1 MTDIEDPSTFDDG
14 TYEGLSPRDRGR
26 FEEEFDDNLGEF
38 SEDAIEMEL
47 RSEYDHQKEHLDLIK
62 AACAAF
68 HPEDGAARSESEFK
82 LVGVNPLAG
91 RRQTPVDVAA
101 IRPEYNGVY
110 VLLICCEIG
119 GERRNEW
126 VENANSVYRY
136 FDAQET
142 RQQIK
147 EKLGINTRDLDIG
160 YATLTREDD
169 TTGMDYSILDRNCD
183 ASPYAV
189 WECETGDKWLRHVE
203 GSFVHSG
210 LSDTF
215 QDEIDYS
222 RREDP
227 LNYAVGSHSV
237 FPLEELVYRIVKENT
252 EFNAEDEDEFDHST
266 FVEHYDDGL
275 QVFCR
280 QETRDSLIEDET
292 EEILHDGLAANILTD
307 DNDDL
312 NTNKDYRV
320 VYSGSRGPR
329 HARNA
334 VKRRFFE
341 NMPAYERGRRAF
353 ELTKDE
359 FDPESNLR
367 DYQ

>member
-1 MTDIEDPSTFDDG
+1 MRDVEDPTTFDDG
-14 TYEGLSPRDRGR
+14 TYEGLSPRDQDR
-26 FEEEFDDNLGEF
+26 FEEEFDDKLGEF

-47 RSEYDHQKEHLDLIK
+47 RSEYDHQKEHLDLLK

-68 HPEDGAARSESEFK
+68 HPEDGAAKSDSDFK

-91 RRQTPVDVAA
+91 TRQTPVDVAA
-101 IRPEYNGVY
+101 IRPEYNCVY

-119 GERRNEW
+119 GERRDEW
-126 VENANSVYRY
+126 VENVNSVHRY
-136 FDAQET
+136 FDSQET

-147 EKLGINTRDLDIG
+147 EKLEINTRELDIG
-160 YATLTREDD
+160 YISLTREDD
-169 TTGMDYSILDRNCD
+169 TTGMDFSILDRNCD
-183 ASPYAV
+183 VSPYAV

-203 GSFVHSG
+203 GSFVHSD
-210 LSDTF
+210 LRDAF

-227 LNYAVGSHSV
+227 LDYAVGSHSV
-237 FPLEELVYRIVKENT
+237 FPLEEIVYRIVKENT
-252 EFNAEDEDEFDHST
+252 EFNADDEDEFDHST
-266 FVEHYDDGL
+266 FVEHYNDGL

-280 QETRDSLIEDET
+280 QENRDSLIENQT
-292 EEILHDGLAANILTD
+292 EAILHDGLAANILTD
-307 DNDDL
+307 DHNDL
-312 NTNKDYRV
+312 NTDKDYRV

-329 HARNA
+329 HARSA

-341 NMPAYERGRRAF
+341 NMPAYEKGRRAF
-353 ELTKDE
+353 DLTKDKFE
-359 FDPESNLR
+359 PETNLG